1 MKKNIIYKNFIQKQ
15 YLNSKSNKKL
25 NSNYS
30 KSLKKIIIN
39 LDYIKDSF
47 HSLSKKFKINYN
59 IKDLNK
65 FKKYNSVVIIGM
77 GGSITGAEAIY
88 NFLKKKL
95 KKIFSF

>member
-15 YLNSKSNKKL
+15 YLKSKSNKKL
-25 NSNYS
+25 NSSYS

-65 FKKYNSVVIIGM
+65 FKKYNSVVIIGWE
-77 GGSITGAEAIY
+77 GPSLE
-88 NFLKKKL
+88 LKQFI
-95 KKIFSF
+95 IF